1 MMAAVIRST
10 RRVFLAAAAGAPWIA
25 GAVMA
30 RPPGLLIDTHVHLFS
45 GDPQKFPYAAN
56 APYQPK
62 PAPLEPYL
70 KFVAEAG
77 IDHVVIVHPE
87 PYQDDHRYLEYCFAN
102 EQPKGLF
109 KGTCLFDPI
118 SPETPS
124 RMEALVK
131 RNPGRLVALRIHQMG
146 EPGSAPTRSGPIGG
160 RDMSSAAMD
169 RTWNKAAQLGLAIQ
183 MHFVPY
189 YAPQIEEQA
198 RRHSGIGIVLDHL
211 GRAGMGS
218 PAEFERVLALAKLPN
233 VYLKVSALNYSSKE
247 KAPYRDARPMVRRA
261 YDAFGPDRMI
271 WGGLGHSVPEFESA
285 VEIFDTMFNDIADS
299 DKAKIRGLNAKS
311 FFAF

>member
-1 MMAAVIRST
+1 MAAVSRPT
-10 RRVFLAAAAGAPWIA
+10 RRAFLGAAASAPWVA
-25 GAVMA
+25 AAVTA
-30 RPPGLLIDTHVHLFS
+30 RPPGLIVDTHVHLFS

-62 PAPLEPYL
+62 SAPLEQYL

-87 PYQDDHRYLEYCFAN
+87 PYQDDHRYLEYCFVN

-131 RNPGRLVALRIHQMG
+131 RNPGRIVAFRIHQMS
-146 EPGSAPTRSGPIGG
+146 EPGSAPSRSGPITG
-160 RDMSSAAMD
+160 RDMRSAAMD
-169 RTWNKAAQLGLAIQ
+169 RTWTKAAQLGLAIQ
-183 MHFVPY
+183 MHFLPY

-198 RRHSGIGIVLDHL
+198 RKHSGIAIVLDHL

-218 PAEFERVLALAKLPN
+218 PAEFDRVLALAKLPN
-233 VYLKVSALNYSSKE
+233 VYMKVSALNYSSKE
-247 KAPYRDARPMVRRA
+247 KPPFRDARPLVRRA
-261 YDAFGPDRMI
+261 YDSFGPDRLI
-271 WGGLGHSVPEFESA
+271 WGGLGHTVPEFETA
-285 VEIFDTMFNDIADS
+285 TEIFNTMFDGIADS
-299 DKAKIRGLNAKS
+299 EKAKIRGLNAKKL
-311 FFAF
+311 FGFV